1 MRART
6 PLPTK
11 RESIANRAIG
21 CVALALAAGSLDLG
35 TSGLLSKAIAVSP
48 LTVQPW
54 AAPVLGQLAQGGGA
68 PANRVLLQPGAEG
81 NEVTI
86 SQAAPSPAAPTET
99 SSEAL
104 AEEDAPESAIPE
116 NNTAAPDGDRLPSGE
131 RRFGWWLVGSLA
143 LATSLGGWLLLARGK
158 PRPRADGL
166 APAPAADMPPSPSQ
180 TEGTAAAADTNAL
193 VATELPLEATTRL
206 SAVDIVNSLV
216 NQLAS
221 TDGASRR
228 QAIWEL
234 GQRGNSDAISPLVNG
249 LLQADSQEKSLI
261 LAALAEIS
269 SRSLKPMHR
278 ALALG
283 LQDPSPEV
291 RKNAIRDLSRVYDSV
306 VQLSHMLAHASQDP
320 DPGVQ
325 ETAQWALSQLNR
337 IPAAPYPSEPAAL
350 ETSRDGEGHRLPPS

>member
-1 MRART
+1 M
-6 PLPTK
+6 PTK

-21 CVALALAAGSLDLG
+21 CVALALAAGSLDMG
-35 TSGLLSKAIAVSP
+35 TSGLLSRAVAVSP
-48 LTVQPW
+48 LTVQPL
-54 AAPVLGQLAQGGGA
+54 AAPVLGQLAQGGA
-68 PANRVLLQPGAEG
+68 ASANRVLLQPKAEG
-81 NEVTI
+81 NKVTI
-86 SQAAPSPAAPTET
+86 SQAAPSPAAPTEA

-116 NNTAAPDGDRLPSGE
+116 NDIPKNNTAAPDGDRLPSGE

-143 LATSLGGWLLLARGK
+143 LATSLGGWLFLGRGK

-166 APAPAADMPPSPSQ
+166 APSPAADMPPSSSQ
-180 TEGTAAAADTNAL
+180 TEGTAAALAETNAL
-193 VATELPLEATTRL
+193 VATELPLKATTRL
-206 SAVDIVNSLV
+206 SAVDIVSSLV

-221 TDGASRR
+221 TDAASRR